1 MAYFKKAGG
10 SFGGSRGGKPGF
22 KKGGFGGGSRFGGDR
37 GGSRF
42 GGGRDGGRTE
52 MFDATCANCNKEC
65 QVPFRPSGEKP
76 VFCSSCFRR
85 DDDRGG
91 ERGNDRGGDFDRKP
105 KPSRNFDFRERAET
119 VKEGKDNR
127 IDELKTQIDS
137 VSAKLDKLI
146 GIVSEMGA
154 KTTEDKPVAKKKVV
168 AKKK

>member
-10 SFGGSRGGKPGF
+10 GFSGGGRGGKPGF
-22 KKGGFGGGSRFGGDR
+22 KRGGGFSGGSRFGGDR

-42 GGGRDGGRTE
+42 GGGRGGERAE
-52 MFDATCANCNKEC
+52 MFDATCANCNKDC

-76 VFCSSCFRR
+76 VYCSSCFRR

-91 ERGNDRGGDFDRKP
+91 DRGGDFDRKP
-105 KPSRNFDFRERAET
+105 KPSRNFDFRERVET
-119 VKEGKDNR
+119 IKESKDPR
-127 IDELKTQIDS
+127 IDALKTQIDS

-146 GIVSEMGA
+146 NIVSELGN
-154 KTTEDKPVAKKKVV
+154 KTVPEKTVAKKKVV